1 MEQIKNW
8 LEEYNKLLRER
19 ETTQTCLKNYT
30 DTRQV
35 YIKKLERIEHKLRY
49 FIDET
54 NPNYSRYVQAKEDS
68 ERALMN
74 IDNEYGSEY
83 SINLHNNLMNITN
96 KIKMLKDS
104 YIELVSSMLKEE
116 FSEDASE
123 IFDTIIAEKMDEYN
137 NPVLNSVL
145 Y

>member
-8 LEEYNKLLRER
+8 LEEYNVLLRER
-19 ETTQTCLKNYT
+19 ETTQTRLKNYN
-30 DTRQV
+30 TRQV
-35 YIKKLERIEHKLRY
+35 YTEKLERIENKFRY

-54 NPNYSRYVQAKEDS
+54 NPNYSRLVQAKEDS

-74 IDNEYGSEY
+74 ID
-83 SINLHNNLMNITN
+83 IHLHNLMNITN

-104 YIELVSSMLKEE
+104 YIELVSSMLKDE
-116 FSEDASE
+116 FSEDASG
-123 IFDTIIAEKMDEYN
+123 IFDTIIAEKMDECN
-137 NPVLNSVL
+137 SPVLNSVL